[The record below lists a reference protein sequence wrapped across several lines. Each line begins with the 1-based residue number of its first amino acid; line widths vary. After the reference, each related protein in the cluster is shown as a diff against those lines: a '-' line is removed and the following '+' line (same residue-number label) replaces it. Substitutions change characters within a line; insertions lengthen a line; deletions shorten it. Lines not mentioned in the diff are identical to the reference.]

1 MLKVLYKRTFFIYE
15 ERAYPCMTNQK
26 DLIMKKLSK
35 LLMACSCFT
44 LFSLPVMAEEVVQKP
59 AELRANFRR
68 IGLELSSTK
77 VSNAKEYENSP
88 VTQLNA
94 DNQSLIKG
102 VFDFV
107 LEYDNAD
114 MRWDNSLFMNYGRTK
129 IKGHEDG
136 DVSETSENEDK
147 ILLTTDYAYK
157 MWKYRD
163 MDLGPFTSVAY
174 QTEFTRNE
182 DAPRMK
188 VFRGKGGIKLFS
200 GKIVKELYVAGVGE
214 YDITYSDN
222 VSKFAAETGWRL
234 EHKLRDGVQVST
246 DGYFRKYF
254 TYSQY
259 IGTDLKYDL
268 NLTARMDVD
277 ITETLTFG
285 PYVSYR
291 LAQSR
296 EAESHASNLMIG
308 VSLSYKNLYQLFQ

>member
-1 MLKVLYKRTFFIYE
+1 MS
-15 ERAYPCMTNQK
+15 N
-26 DLIMKKLSK
+26 LSK
-35 LLMACSCFT
+35 KMGVFAFVAVSF
-44 LFSLPVMAEEVVQKP
+44 FSFSALAEEGYEKP
-59 AELRANFRR
+59 AEWRANFRR

-107 LEYDNAD
+107 LEYENEKS
-114 MRWDNSLFMNYGRTK
+114 RWDNSIFLNYGRTK
-129 IKGHEDG
+129 IKGHEEG

-147 ILLTTDYAYK
+147 ILLTSDYTYK
-157 MWKYRD
+157 KWKYKGI
-163 MDLGPFTSVAY
+163 DLGPFASVAY

-188 VFRGKGGIKLFS
+188 VFRGKSGLKLLS
-200 GKIVKELYVAGVGE
+200 GKYVEELYVAGVGE
-214 YDITYSDN
+214 YDITYSDH
-222 VSKFAAETGWRL
+222 VSKFAMETGWRL
-234 EHKLRDGVQVST
+234 GHTLREGVKVST

-259 IGTDLKYDL
+259 VGTDLKYDL
-268 NLTARMDVD
+268 NVTARMDVD
-277 ITETLTFG
+277 ITDTLTFG
-285 PYVSYR
+285 PYISYR

-308 VSLSYKNLYQLFQ
+308 VSLSYKNLFQLFK

>member
-1 MLKVLYKRTFFIYE
+1 
-15 ERAYPCMTNQK
+15 MTCFSK
-26 DLIMKKLSK
+26 CLS
-35 LLMACSCFT
+35 AASCAAF
-44 LFSLPVMAEEVVQKP
+44 LFLSCVAFAADEYQKP
-59 AELRANFRR
+59 SELRANFRR

-77 VSNAKEYENSP
+77 VSNAEEYENSP
-88 VTQLNA
+88 ITQLNA

-129 IKGHEDG
+129 IKGHKEG

-147 ILLTTDYAYK
+147 ILLTSDYAYK
-157 MWKYRD
+157 TWKVHG
-163 MDLGPFTSVAY
+163 MDLGPFASIAY

-188 VFRGKGGIKLFS
+188 VFRGKSGLKLFS
-200 GKIVKELYVAGVGE
+200 GKIVKELYVAGMGE
-214 YDITYSDN
+214 YDITYSDHVN
-222 VSKFAAETGWRL
+222 KFAAETGWRL
-234 EHKLRDGVQVST
+234 EHQFREGVQFST

-254 TYSQY
+254 TYSKY
-259 IGTDLKYDL
+259 VGTDLKYDL
-268 NLTARMDVD
+268 NVTARMDVD

-285 PYVSYR
+285 PYISYR

-296 EAESHASNLMIG
+296 EANSHASNLMIG
-308 VSLSYKNLYQLFQ
+308 VSLAYKNLYQLFQ

>member
-1 MLKVLYKRTFFIYE
+1 MINSIKKIAVLCFATTAFVSTSVLADEVYE
-15 ERAYPCMTNQK
+15 
-26 DLIMKKLSK
+26 
-35 LLMACSCFT
+35 
-44 LFSLPVMAEEVVQKP
+44 KP
-59 AELRANFRR
+59 TEWRANFRR
-68 IGLELSSTK
+68 VGLELSSTK

-107 LEYDNAD
+107 LEHENQK
-114 MRWDNSLFMNYGRTK
+114 MRWDNSVLLNYGRTK
-129 IKGHEDG
+129 IKGHKEG

-147 ILLTTDYAYK
+147 ILLTSDYTYK
-157 MWKYRD
+157 TWKYKGL
-163 MDLGPFTSVAY
+163 DLGPFASIAY
-174 QTEFTRNE
+174 QTEFTKNE

-188 VFRGKGGIKLFS
+188 VFRGKSGLKLLN
-200 GKIVKELYVAGVGE
+200 GKVIEELYVAGVGE
-214 YDITYSDN
+214 YDITYSDH
-222 VSKFAAETGWRL
+222 VSKFAVETGWRL
-234 EHKLRDGVQVST
+234 GHELREGVKFST

-268 NLTARMDVD
+268 NVTARMDVD
-277 ITETLTFG
+277 VTDTLTFG

-296 EAESHASNLMIG
+296 EASSHASNLMIG
-308 VSLSYKNLYQLFQ
+308 VSLSYKNLFQLFK

>member
-1 MLKVLYKRTFFIYE
+1 
-15 ERAYPCMTNQK
+15 
-26 DLIMKKLSK
+26 MKYFSTLLWSASLLSI
-35 LLMACSCFT
+35 CS
-44 LFSLPVMAEEVVQKP
+44 FSFASFAEDSYQKP
-59 AELRANFRR
+59 SELRANFRR

-107 LEYDNAD
+107 LEYDNQD

-129 IKGHEDG
+129 IKGHEEG

-147 ILLTTDYAYK
+147 ILLTSDYAYK
-157 MWKYRD
+157 MWRVNG
-163 MDLGPFTSVAY
+163 MDLGPFASIAY

-188 VFRGKGGIKLFS
+188 VFRGKSGLKLFS
-200 GKIVKELYVAGVGE
+200 GKVIKELYVAGVGE
-214 YDITYSDN
+214 YDITYSEH

-234 EHKLRDGVQVST
+234 EHQLREGVQLST

-308 VSLSYKNLYQLFQ
+308 VSLAYKNLYQLFQ

>member
-1 MLKVLYKRTFFIYE
+1 
-15 ERAYPCMTNQK
+15 
-26 DLIMKKLSK
+26 MKYFSTLLWSASLLSI
-35 LLMACSCFT
+35 CS
-44 LFSLPVMAEEVVQKP
+44 FSFASFAEDTYQKP
-59 AELRANFRR
+59 SELRANFRR

-107 LEYDNAD
+107 LEYDNQD

-129 IKGHEDG
+129 IKGHEEG

-147 ILLTTDYAYK
+147 ILLTSDYAYK
-157 MWKYRD
+157 MWRVNG
-163 MDLGPFTSVAY
+163 MDLGPFASIAY

-188 VFRGKGGIKLFS
+188 VFRGKSGLKLFS
-200 GKIVKELYVAGVGE
+200 GKVIKELYVAGVGE
-214 YDITYSDN
+214 YDITYSDH

-234 EHKLRDGVQVST
+234 EHQLREGVQLST

-308 VSLSYKNLYQLFQ
+308 VSLAYKNLYQLFQ

>member
-1 MLKVLYKRTFFIYE
+1 MTCFSKILKTVACGGL
-15 ERAYPCMTNQK
+15 
-26 DLIMKKLSK
+26 LIASST
-35 LLMACSCFT
+35 AFG
-44 LFSLPVMAEEVVQKP
+44 AEEYKSP
-59 AELRANFRR
+59 SELRANFRR

-77 VSNAKEYENSP
+77 VSNAKEYQNSP

-107 LEYDNAD
+107 LEYDNTD

-129 IKGHEDG
+129 IKGHEAG

-147 ILLTTDYAYK
+147 ILLTSDYAYK
-157 MWKYRD
+157 MWRVRE
-163 MDLGPFTSVAY
+163 MDLGPFASVAY

-188 VFRGKGGIKLFS
+188 VFRAKSGLKLFS
-200 GKIVKELYVAGVGE
+200 GKVIKDLYVAGVGE
-214 YDITYSDN
+214 YDITYSDH

-234 EHKLRDGVQVST
+234 EHQLREGVQLSI

-259 IGTDLKYDL
+259 VGTDLKYDL

-296 EAESHASNLMIG
+296 EAQSHASNLMIG
-308 VSLSYKNLYQLFQ
+308 VSLSYKNLYKLFQ